1 MNDIILLKGN
11 CDMKKIFILI
21 LCLILMSCSKPVE
34 NNVLNYSEF
43 KENMTSKF
51 GSDDVVLSC
60 FVIEDKNVMSDE
72 IIIDIYP
79 KEDDYYVYIS
89 KDEFVVPNLGKL
101 NEDELLPSIRVLAQ
115 DIKISAMTIKKAYDE
130 LEKEGYLKSIQGKG
144 TFVAPKNTELAK
156 EQAQK
161 DIEKYIEK
169 IVSISNRFQIDE
181 NDVIEM
187 FKIIYGEDK

>member
-1 MNDIILLKGN
+1 MKMIISN
-11 CDMKKIFILI
+11 SSSVPIYEQIKKSIINQIL
-21 LCLILMSCSKPVE
+21 E
-34 NNVLNYSEF
+34 GE
-43 KENMTSKF
+43 
-51 GSDDVVLSC
+51 
-60 FVIEDKNVMSDE
+60 
-72 IIIDIYP
+72 
-79 KEDDYYVYIS
+79 
-89 KDEFVVPNLGKL
+89 L
-101 NEDELLPSIRVLAQ
+101 NEDELLPSIRVLAG

-169 IVSISNRFQIDE
+169 IASISNRFEIDE

-187 FKIIYGEDK
+187 FKIIYGEGK

>member
-1 MNDIILLKGN
+1 MKMIISN
-11 CDMKKIFILI
+11 SSSVPIYEQIKKSIINQIL
-21 LCLILMSCSKPVE
+21 E
-34 NNVLNYSEF
+34 
-43 KENMTSKF
+43 
-51 GSDDVVLSC
+51 
-60 FVIEDKNVMSDE
+60 
-72 IIIDIYP
+72 
-79 KEDDYYVYIS
+79 
-89 KDEFVVPNLGKL
+89 GKL
-101 NEDELLPSIRVLAQ
+101 NEDELLPSIRVLSQ
-115 DIKISAMTIKKAYDE
+115 YIKISAMTIKKAYDE

>member
-1 MNDIILLKGN
+1 MKMIISN
-11 CDMKKIFILI
+11 SSSVPIYEQIKKSIINQIL
-21 LCLILMSCSKPVE
+21 E
-34 NNVLNYSEF
+34 GE
-43 KENMTSKF
+43 
-51 GSDDVVLSC
+51 LS
-60 FVIEDKNVMSDE
+60 
-72 IIIDIYP
+72 
-79 KEDDYYVYIS
+79 
-89 KDEFVVPNLGKL
+89 
-101 NEDELLPSIRVLAQ
+101 EDEVLPSIRVLAQ

-169 IVSISNRFQIDE
+169 IVTISNRFKIDE

-187 FKIIYGEDK
+187 FKMIYREDK

>member
-1 MNDIILLKGN
+1 MKMIISN
-11 CDMKKIFILI
+11 SSSVPIYEQIKKSIINQIL
-21 LCLILMSCSKPVE
+21 E
-34 NNVLNYSEF
+34 GE
-43 KENMTSKF
+43 
-51 GSDDVVLSC
+51 
-60 FVIEDKNVMSDE
+60 
-72 IIIDIYP
+72 
-79 KEDDYYVYIS
+79 
-89 KDEFVVPNLGKL
+89 L
-101 NEDELLPSIRVLAQ
+101 NEDELLPSIRVLAG

-169 IVSISNRFQIDE
+169 IVAISNRFEIDE

-187 FKIIYGEDK
+187 FKMFYKEGK

>member
-1 MNDIILLKGN
+1 MKMIISN
-11 CDMKKIFILI
+11 SSSVPIYEQIKKSIINQIL
-21 LCLILMSCSKPVE
+21 E
-34 NNVLNYSEF
+34 GE
-43 KENMTSKF
+43 
-51 GSDDVVLSC
+51 
-60 FVIEDKNVMSDE
+60 
-72 IIIDIYP
+72 
-79 KEDDYYVYIS
+79 
-89 KDEFVVPNLGKL
+89 L
-101 NEDELLPSIRVLAQ
+101 NEDELLPSIRVLAG

-169 IVSISNRFQIDE
+169 IVDISNRFEIDE

-187 FKIIYGEDK
+187 LKMIYRECK

>member
-1 MNDIILLKGN
+1 MKMIISN
-11 CDMKKIFILI
+11 SSSIPIYEQIKKSIINQIL
-21 LCLILMSCSKPVE
+21 E
-34 NNVLNYSEF
+34 GE
-43 KENMTSKF
+43 
-51 GSDDVVLSC
+51 
-60 FVIEDKNVMSDE
+60 
-72 IIIDIYP
+72 
-79 KEDDYYVYIS
+79 
-89 KDEFVVPNLGKL
+89 L

-161 DIEKYIEK
+161 DIENYIEK
-169 IVSISNRFQIDE
+169 IVAISNRFEIDE

-187 FKIIYGEDK
+187 FRIIYREDK

>member
-1 MNDIILLKGN
+1 MKMIISN
-11 CDMKKIFILI
+11 SSSVPIYEQIKKSIINQIL
-21 LCLILMSCSKPVE
+21 E
-34 NNVLNYSEF
+34 GE
-43 KENMTSKF
+43 
-51 GSDDVVLSC
+51 LS
-60 FVIEDKNVMSDE
+60 
-72 IIIDIYP
+72 
-79 KEDDYYVYIS
+79 
-89 KDEFVVPNLGKL
+89 
-101 NEDELLPSIRVLAQ
+101 EDEVLPSIRVLAQ

-169 IVSISNRFQIDE
+169 IVAISNRFEIDE

-187 FKIIYGEDK
+187 FKMIYGEDK